1 MQIAFNIRFT
11 IEAGFERSKSTWR
24 ASLNRQKNGWKSSK
38 TELGTALEIEITRL
52 SVLLMGHVS
61 VANLPERVSSTNAR
75 LG

>member
-1 MQIAFNIRFT
+1 LACQP
-11 IEAGFERSKSTWR
+11 
-24 ASLNRQKNGWKSSK
+24 KSSDK
-38 TELGTALEIEITRL
+38 WLEVVENRIRDSLEIEMTRL